1 MSTVSPPAPRR
12 IEIFDGLRGLA
23 IILVVLSHGWTLWP
37 NEYVSTHRPL
47 STLFGSGNFA
57 VSIFFV
63 VGAFVATQG
72 MLRKAQSP
80 EGLHPVVDVAR
91 RYVRLTGQVGFMLL
105 VLLLVLVFDDTDVN
119 SKEVTQTSVLRVLS
133 YSWNWYLQDNALN
146 ARPDIGHLWYLSVY
160 LQAMVLVVFIVWL
173 LRRRP
178 VWLPVTLGALLLAT
192 ELWTAHVYE
201 SEGVIHALLR
211 TSVRIDAPLTGALA
225 ASLLSLLHPRLGRY
239 RAHLGRWCVLAAV
252 ALLPLAYLT
261 TPNAG
266 YFSWP
271 GLLTDAALFV
281 FVTSAALG
289 PVPRLLSATLGV
301 RPLVFLGSRSL
312 GLYIWHY
319 PVFYFVSR
327 HVLDWH
333 WGWRTVLALSLT
345 LVCVLV
351 SEWLVESRV
360 QRALQAPGWR
370 ELDYGLP
377 AYLRRRIR
385 SARVSSRETRSS
397 EIPSRRFTRS

>member
-271 GLLTDAALFV
+271 GLLTDARPVRVRDVGRARAGPAPALRDARGAPAGLPRQPVPGSVHLALPGLLLRFP
-281 FVTSAALG
+281 ARARLALG
-289 PVPRLLSATLGV
+289 LADRARAEPDAGV
-301 RPLVFLGSRSL
+301 RAGQRVARGEPGPAGPAGTGVARA
-312 GLYIWHY
+312 GL
-319 PVFYFVSR
+319 R
-327 HVLDWH
+327 
-333 WGWRTVLALSLT
+333 
-345 LVCVLV
+345 
-351 SEWLVESRV
+351 
-360 QRALQAPGWR
+360 APGLLASTDPVGPG
-370 ELDYGLP
+370 EQ
-377 AYLRRRIR
+377 
-385 SARVSSRETRSS
+385 S
-397 EIPSRRFTRS
+397 